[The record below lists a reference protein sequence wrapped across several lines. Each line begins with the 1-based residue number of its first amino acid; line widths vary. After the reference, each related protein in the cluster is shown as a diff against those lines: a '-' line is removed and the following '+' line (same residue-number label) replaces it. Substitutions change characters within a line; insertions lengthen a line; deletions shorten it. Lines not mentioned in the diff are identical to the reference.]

1 MIVSHAHRFIFLKT
15 KKAAGSSTELA
26 LSALCGP
33 DDIIPP
39 LRKHEGLRRGD
50 GPRNWQRGGPSRVW
64 RQLVGVKLLG
74 KRPDRIDYHPHM
86 SASELRAAIGKT
98 CWNAYFKF
106 VVERNPWDRQVS
118 YWQFSRTKANA
129 PDMSLRDSLKLPQAR
144 LKNPKY
150 YMIDDELVV
159 DHVIRYEYLAADLA
173 AVMSHLGLGSAL
185 ELPRANGAYRQ
196 SGDYRDHFDA
206 ETRDWVA
213 AAYKTEIDLFGYRFE
228 TPEPLLLDGRIKS
241 ETAPGAASASATAP
255 IANGASSTTDP
266 SRPLAPIAE
275 LLNGH
280 QGNADTARHGSKR
293 VLISSQAVTGSSTPG

>member
-39 LRKHEGLRRGD
+39 LRKHEGLRRGE

-173 AVMSHLGLGSAL
+173 AVMSHLGLGNAL

-228 TPEPLLLDGRIKS
+228 SPSRSCLT
-241 ETAPGAASASATAP
+241 AASRWIAQPPPPLCQRSPSP
-255 IANGASSTTDP
+255 ILRVDWSASSGKRKP
-266 SRPLAPIAE
+266 RL
-275 LLNGH
+275 
-280 QGNADTARHGSKR
+280 SKFYN
-293 VLISSQAVTGSSTPG
+293 S